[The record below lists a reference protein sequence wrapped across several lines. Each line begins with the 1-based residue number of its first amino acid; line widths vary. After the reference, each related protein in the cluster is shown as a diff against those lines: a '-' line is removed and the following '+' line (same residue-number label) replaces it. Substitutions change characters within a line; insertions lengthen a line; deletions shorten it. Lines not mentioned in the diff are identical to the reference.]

1 MKCTERRRP
10 PSATSGHLLSPPQ
23 SQRRG
28 NTASPTTT
36 VPPASCAGVQPRASS
51 GNAADRTRRATRGNP
66 HKPCRLPAS
75 RARPSAPPAAGVAP
89 SHPPV
94 NHHQLARPRQPH
106 ERNYHRP
113 LPILPCRSPPPTL
126 PPPLLSPGPPAA
138 RPDVPT
144 IFAARRTLATSWL
157 RPPRRGKGAAYD
169 AE

>member
-1 MKCTERRRP
+1 VDRAAP
-10 PSATSGHLLSPPQ
+10 PSLGHIGPPAEPPAVAAARKHRQ
-23 SQRRG
+23 S
-28 NTASPTTT
+28 TTT
-36 VPPASCAGVQPRASS
+36 VPPASCAGVQRHVRRPATQPTAPAGPRAETPT
-51 GNAADRTRRATRGNP
+51 NQP
-66 HKPCRLPAS
+66 MPPAS

-144 IFAARRTLATSWL
+144 IFAARRTLATSRL